1 MQKVNF
7 MSYSAKSRVFSS
19 SLDVLLRMKHEKQLC
34 FAIGMLK
41 PTSSAA
47 TAVRWIGPRLC
58 GESSCRGPSAII
70 AGFRSLSYCAEGLP

>member
-41 PTSSAA
+41 AYFKCRDGSQVDWAA
-47 TAVRWIGPRLC
+47 VVRGKLLQGSLRNNCGLQVLELLC
-58 GESSCRGPSAII
+58 
-70 AGFRSLSYCAEGLP
+70 